1 MRRVGL
7 ALALAVLAAAAP
19 WAAGFAGAAGEPEAY
34 TPGAVL
40 TPTELGITDPA
51 QGFYPFIPSGGNNAN
66 NQFGL
71 FALGG
76 FNGCGAFS
84 IGFCPFFSSPPYWST
99 FSQVGTLG
107 LGGGVNS
114 QLGTG
119 LGGGAF
125 GNGLFGNP
133 FLANRFGTSLTGLG
147 GLGQFP
153 GFSGTIIIR

>member
-7 ALALAVLAAAAP
+7 ALALAVLAAVAP
-19 WAAGFAGAAGEPEAY
+19 WAAGLAGAAGEPEAY

-40 TPTELGITDPA
+40 TPAELGITDPA

-84 IGFCPFFSSPPYWST
+84 IGFCPFFTSPPYWST

-107 LGGGVNS
+107 LGGGFNN
-114 QLGTG
+114 QFGIG
-119 LGGGAF
+119 LGGG
-125 GNGLFGNP
+125 LIGNP
-133 FLANRFGTSLTGLG
+133 FRTNRFGTNLTGLG
-147 GLGQFP
+147 GLGGFP
-153 GFSGTIIIR
+153 GVNGTFIIR